1 MSSNIKYL
9 AIAGL
14 VVFLSGCSM
23 RPSNWSMMY
32 LDNGFPYMLPTHNA
46 RYLIIPEGGEEDLKN
61 NGIYGCSKGDAMWVS
76 EYDAD
81 ELINSK
87 SYGLLSYYF
96 RDGLAGCAQPMTDDQ
111 VIAFYQN
118 SQNQSKSTNWGDA
131 MLKGVGVATDVLNN
145 DTALKYQ
152 QADQLGTINQGM
164 GHQIERQ
171 SKGHYFRPG
180 GL

>member
-1 MSSNIKYL
+1 MKNNIKYL

-14 VVFLSGCSM
+14 VAILSGCSTK
-23 RPSNWSMMY
+23 PSNWSMMY
-32 LDNGFPYMLPTHNA
+32 LNNGSPYMLPTYNA
-46 RYLIIPEGGEEDLKN
+46 RYLIIPEEGEEDFKN
-61 NGIYGCSKGDAMWVS
+61 NGIYGCSEGDVFWIS
-76 EYDAD
+76 EYNVD

-87 SYGLLSYYF
+87 SYGLLSDYF

-118 SQNQSKSTNWGDA
+118 SQNQSKSTNWGDVT
-131 MLKGVGVATDVLNN
+131 LHGLGIVTDAINN

-152 QADQLGTINQGM
+152 QANQLGIINQGM
-164 GHQIERQ
+164 SYQIERQ
-171 SKGHYFRPG
+171 NRGHYFRPG